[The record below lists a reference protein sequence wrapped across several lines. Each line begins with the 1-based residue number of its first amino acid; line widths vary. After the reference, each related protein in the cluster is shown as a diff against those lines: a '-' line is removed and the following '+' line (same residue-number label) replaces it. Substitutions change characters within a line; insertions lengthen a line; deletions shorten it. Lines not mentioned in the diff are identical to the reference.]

1 MKLKVFI
8 SCMLIGAIAFMVT
21 TSAQTSL
28 LHNKAPGAELV
39 KAANDVFVSAPEFSF
54 AEAPTA
60 IADDVNQVALL
71 PDVQEKTV
79 NNPYKK
85 SELFEADVSR
95 QRYGDYNKLLSNG
108 PDRWKDFHRRI
119 RITDSHT

>member
-1 MKLKVFI
+1 
-8 SCMLIGAIAFMVT
+8 MLIGAIAFMVT

-28 LHNKAPGAELV
+28 LHNKAPGVELV
-39 KAANDVFVSAPEFSF
+39 KAVNDVLVSTPELSF
-54 AEAPTA
+54 AEAP
-60 IADDVNQVALL
+60 IAVADQVSQAALL
-71 PDVQEKTV
+71 PEQKETTV
-79 NNPYKK
+79 TKPDKK
-85 SELFEADVSR
+85 SELFETDVSR